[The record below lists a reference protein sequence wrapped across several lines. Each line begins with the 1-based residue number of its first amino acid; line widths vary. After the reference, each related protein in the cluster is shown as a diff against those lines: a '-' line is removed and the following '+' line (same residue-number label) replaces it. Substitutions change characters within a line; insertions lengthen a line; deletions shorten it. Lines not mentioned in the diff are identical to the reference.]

1 MSRKIDIFIT
11 EDQIKNRIKELGK
24 KISEDY
30 EGKDLLLIGILKGSV
45 PFLCSLMW
53 EIDNEKLA
61 IDFMDVS
68 SYGSETE
75 SSGDVKILKDIDS
88 SIKGRN
94 VLIVEDIVD
103 TGRTMN
109 KLLEMLNTREPASLK
124 VCTLLDKP
132 SRRVC
137 DVKIDYI
144 GFEIENR
151 FVAGFGLDDDQ
162 YMRQL
167 KYIGEVIFDK

>member
-30 EGKDLLLIGILKGSV
+30 KGKDLLLIGILKGSV

>member
-1 MSRKIDIFIT
+1 MSRRIEPLIT
-11 EDQIKNRIKELGK
+11 EEQIQKRVKELGQE
-24 KISEDY
+24 ISKDY
-30 EGKDLLLIGILKGSV
+30 SGKDILLVGILKGSV

-53 EIDNEKLA
+53 QIDNPLLA

-68 SYGSETE
+68 SYGSDTE

-88 SIKGRN
+88 SIKGKN
-94 VLIVEDIVD
+94 VIIVEDIVD
-103 TGRTMN
+103 TGRTIE
-109 KLLEMLNTREPASLK
+109 KLLNMLKTREPESIK

-137 DVKIDYI
+137 DVKADYI
-144 GFEIENR
+144 GFEIENK

-162 YMRQL
+162 LVRQL
-167 KYIGEVIFDK
+167 KYVGEVIFD

>member
-1 MSRKIDIFIT
+1 MSRRIEPLIT
-11 EDQIKNRIKELGK
+11 EEQIKKRVKELGK
-24 KISEDY
+24 QISDDY
-30 EGKDLLLIGILKGSV
+30 RGKDLLLVGILKGSV
-45 PFLCSLMW
+45 PFLCSLIW

-61 IDFMDVS
+61 MDFMDVS

-75 SSGDVKILKDIDS
+75 SSGEVKILKDVDS
-88 SIKGRN
+88 SIKGKN

-103 TGRTMN
+103 TGRTMQ
-109 KLLEMLNTREPASLK
+109 KLLGMLKTREPASLK
-124 VCTLLDKP
+124 ICTLLDKP

-167 KYIGEVIFDK
+167 KYVGEVIFDK

>member
-1 MSRKIDIFIT
+1 MSRRIEQFISEEQIEKRIAELGKQIT
-11 EDQIKNRIKELGK
+11 EDYK
-24 KISEDY
+24 
-30 EGKDLLLIGILKGSV
+30 GKDILLVGILKGSV

-53 EIDNEKLA
+53 KIDNEKLA

-68 SYGSETE
+68 SYGSGTE

-88 SIKGRN
+88 SIKGKN
-94 VLIVEDIVD
+94 VMIVEDIVD
-103 TGRTMN
+103 TGRTIE
-109 KLLEMLNTREPASLK
+109 KLLNMLNTREPASIK

-132 SRRVC
+132 ERRVC
-137 DVKIDYI
+137 DVKPDYI

-167 KYIGEVIFDK
+167 KYVGEVIFE

>member
-30 EGKDLLLIGILKGSV
+30 KGKDLLLIGILKGSV

-88 SIKGRN
+88 SIKCRN

-103 TGRTMN
+103 TGRTMD

>member
-11 EDQIKNRIKELGK
+11 EDQIKSRIKELGK
-24 KISEDY
+24 QITEDY
-30 EGKDLLLIGILKGSV
+30 KGKDLLLIGILKGSV

-103 TGRTMN
+103 TGRTMD

>member
-1 MSRKIDIFIT
+1 MSRRIEPLIT
-11 EDQIKNRIKELGK
+11 EEQIKARVKELGK
-24 KISEDY
+24 QISDDY
-30 EGKDLLLIGILKGSV
+30 RGKDLLLVGILKGSI

-61 IDFMDVS
+61 MDFMDVS

-88 SIKGRN
+88 SIKEKN
-94 VLIVEDIVD
+94 VLLVEDIVD
-103 TGRTMN
+103 TGRTME
-109 KLLEMLNTREPASLK
+109 KLLGMLKTREPASLK
-124 VCTLLDKP
+124 ICTLLDKP

-137 DVKIDYI
+137 DVKADYT
-144 GFEIENR
+144 GFEIENK

-167 KYIGEVIFDK
+167 KYVGEVIFDK

>member
-1 MSRKIDIFIT
+1 MSRRIDPLIT
-11 EDQIKNRIKELGK
+11 EEQIKARVKELGK
-24 KISEDY
+24 QISDDY
-30 EGKDLLLIGILKGSV
+30 REKDLLLIGILKGSI

-61 IDFMDVS
+61 MDFMDVS

-88 SIKGRN
+88 SIKGKN

-103 TGRTMN
+103 TGRTMQ
-109 KLLEMLNTREPASLK
+109 KLLGMLKTREPASLK
-124 VCTLLDKP
+124 ICTLLDKP
-132 SRRVC
+132 SRTVC
-137 DVKIDYI
+137 DVKVDYV
-144 GFEIENR
+144 GFEIENK

-167 KYIGEVIFDK
+167 KYVGEVIFD

>member
-1 MSRKIDIFIT
+1 MSRRIEPLIT
-11 EDQIKNRIKELGK
+11 EEQINKRIKELGK
-24 KISEDY
+24 QISEDY
-30 EGKDLLLIGILKGSV
+30 KGKDILLIGILKGSV

-53 EIDNEKLA
+53 AIDNEKLA

-75 SSGDVKILKDIDS
+75 STGDVKILKDIDS
-88 SIKGRN
+88 SIKGKN

-103 TGRTMN
+103 TGRTME
-109 KLLEMLNTREPASLK
+109 KLLGMLKTREPASLK
-124 VCTLLDKP
+124 ICSLLDKP

-137 DVKIDYI
+137 DIKVDYI
-144 GFEIENR
+144 GFEIENK
-151 FVAGFGLDDDQ
+151 FVAGYGLDDDQ

-167 KYIGEVIFDK
+167 KYVGEVIFDK

>member
-1 MSRKIDIFIT
+1 MSRRIEPMIT
-11 EDQIKNRIKELGK
+11 EEEINKRIKELGK
-24 KISEDY
+24 QITEDY
-30 EGKDLLLIGILKGSV
+30 KGKDLLLIGILKGSV
-45 PFLCSLMW
+45 PFLCALMW

-68 SYGSETE
+68 SYGSDTE
-75 SSGDVKILKDIDS
+75 SSGDVKILKDMDT
-88 SIKGRN
+88 SIKGKN

-103 TGRTMN
+103 TGRTMQ
-109 KLLEMLNTREPASLK
+109 KLLGMLATREPASIK
-124 VCTLLDKP
+124 ICSLLDKP

-137 DVKIDYI
+137 NIDVDYV
-144 GFEIENR
+144 GFQIENR

-167 KYIGEVIFDK
+167 KYVGEVIFD

>member
-1 MSRKIDIFIT
+1 MSRRIEPLIT
-11 EDQIKNRIKELGK
+11 EEQIKARVKELGK
-24 KISEDY
+24 QISDDY
-30 EGKDLLLIGILKGSV
+30 RGKDLLLVGILKGSI

-75 SSGDVKILKDIDS
+75 SSGDVKILKDVDS
-88 SIKGRN
+88 SIKGKN

-103 TGRTMN
+103 TGRTME
-109 KLLEMLNTREPASLK
+109 KLMGMLKTREPASLK
-124 VCTLLDKP
+124 ICTLLDKP

-137 DVKIDYI
+137 DVKADYI
-144 GFEIENR
+144 GFEIENK

-167 KYIGEVIFDK
+167 KYVGEVIFDK